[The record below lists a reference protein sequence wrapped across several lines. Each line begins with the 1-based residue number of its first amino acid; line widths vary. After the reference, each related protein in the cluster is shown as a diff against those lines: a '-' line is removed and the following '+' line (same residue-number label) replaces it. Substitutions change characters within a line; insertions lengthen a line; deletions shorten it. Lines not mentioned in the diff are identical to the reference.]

1 MNRHASSY
9 PQFAAQLSGSSF
21 ASHEIT
27 LIRTAYDE
35 ASVLFAGAVRGSG
48 RSFVDH
54 VIGTASG
61 TLLGG
66 GDATAVAASLLHAA
80 YEMGDFGGWRAA
92 SSRRNRT
99 KISSRF
105 GPEVEDIVYR
115 YHEMGWGPEVA
126 QRVLDEI
133 DNLSCRD
140 RRVVLIR
147 VANALDD
154 VLDGALVISNKESL
168 GEYSRETLDV
178 VGAIAQ
184 RIAEPDLVE
193 CLDKVF
199 KLRPPE
205 IRQELILGRVSSR
218 VLLPRS
224 ARTNLTTLLVR
235 RAARFW
241 KQFRRCVRATWSRPK

>member
-1 MNRHASSY
+1 
-9 PQFAAQLSGSSF
+9 LSGSSF
-21 ASHEIT
+21 GSDEIN
-27 LIRTAYDE
+27 LIRAAYDE
-35 ASVLFAGAVRGSG
+35 ASILFAGAVRGSG

-66 GDATAVAASLLHAA
+66 GDAVAVAAALLHAA

-92 SSRRNRT
+92 SRRQNRT

-105 GPEVEDIVYR
+105 GSEVEEIVYR

-126 QRVLDEI
+126 QRVLEGI
-133 DNLSCRD
+133 ECLSCGD
-140 RRVVLIR
+140 RTVVLIR

-154 VLDGALVISNKESL
+154 VLDGALVISSKESL
-168 GEYSRETLDV
+168 GEFSRETLDV

-184 RIAEPDLVE
+184 RIAEPALVE
-193 CLDKVF
+193 CLDKEF
-199 KLRPPE
+199 KLRPPK
-205 IRQELILGRVSSR
+205 IRQELILGRKWSR

-235 RAARFW
+235 RAARLW
-241 KQFRRCVRATWSRPK
+241 KRFRRRVRATWSRPK